1 MINQAAQGP
10 SLWAVSVWATAAQR
24 IGGSETCRLPPI
36 GGKLTESSPK
46 DGEFAPM
53 TVTTRAGLAA
63 NRRFRSTNGE
73 VIAALAA
80 FLVAA
85 VFAITPAFARTQ
97 TALIAVAAN
106 FAAPAKA
113 LADRFNAETGY
124 SLKIS
129 TGSTGQLYA
138 QITNGAPY
146 DIFLSADA
154 DRPRKLEE
162 NGVAVVGS
170 RFTYAVGR
178 LVLWSPSAETVT
190 GPFEKVFSQPHRSIA
205 IANPDLAPYGAAARE
220 ALRSKGLWDDLKGR
234 LVFGQNISQTHAL
247 VATGNAE
254 IGFVARSQIEN
265 TNPKGALWPVPA
277 ECHAPI
283 NQDAVLLE
291 RARDNDAARA
301 FVSYLQSDGA
311 KKTIEEFGYE
321 SGGG

>member
-1 MINQAAQGP
+1 MTFTT
-10 SLWAVSVWATAAQR
+10 TAGQ
-24 IGGSETCRLPPI
+24 
-36 GGKLTESSPK
+36 
-46 DGEFAPM
+46 
-53 TVTTRAGLAA
+53 AA
-63 NRRFRSTNGE
+63 NRRIRSTGGA

-80 FLVAA
+80 LLVAA
-85 VFAITPAFARTQ
+85 VFPVAPALARTQ

-113 LADRFNAETGY
+113 LADRFTAETGH

-146 DIFLSADA
+146 DVFLSADA
-154 DRPRKLEE
+154 ERPRKLED
-162 NGVAVVGS
+162 NGLAVAGS

-178 LVLWSPSAETVT
+178 LVLWSPSADAEA
-190 GPFEKVFSQPHRSIA
+190 GPFEAAFSNQPHRSIA

-220 ALRSKGLWDDLKGR
+220 ALRSKGLWDDLKGQ

-254 IGFVARSQIEN
+254 IGFVAQSQIKN
-265 TNPKGALWPVPA
+265 SSPKGARWPVPA
-277 ECHAPI
+277 ESHSPI
-283 NQDAVLLE
+283 SQDAVLLA
-291 RARDNDAARA
+291 RARDNTAARA
-301 FVSYLQSDGA
+301 FVSYLQGAGA
-311 KKTIEEFGYE
+311 KKIIEEFGYE